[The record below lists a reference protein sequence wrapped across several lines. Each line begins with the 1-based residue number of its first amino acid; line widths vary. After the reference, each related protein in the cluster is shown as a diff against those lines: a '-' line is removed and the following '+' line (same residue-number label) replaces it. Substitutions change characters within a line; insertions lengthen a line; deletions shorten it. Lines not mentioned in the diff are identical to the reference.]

1 VRPLL
6 ALPALLLLGACATG
20 STRPPEIASPPAFE
34 APGAATAP
42 VQLGRWW
49 TLYGDPQLSALV
61 EEALERGFTTRE
73 ALARLDEAR
82 AVRRNALRDFG
93 PRGDLQASASR
104 QQTYNLGDGSGIGI
118 GGGTGGGNGGTDGG
132 TGQPGGGQGGF
143 PGGGFIFPGRID
155 SYSLSLPVQWEL
167 DLFGRRGAARRSADA
182 ELDASRF
189 AYLGARATLAADVA
203 DQLFQARGLAVQVA
217 DSRETLR
224 IRQETR
230 RVVRIR
236 AERGLAPAADVNRV
250 ETDLA
255 TAQAQLQL
263 QEAQLFAARRS
274 LLALLGRAGDRL
286 DTVPVEARLTA
297 PPPIPAGLPADLLVR
312 RPDVLE
318 ARARLESALGRL
330 RTAELAQFPTL
341 TLTPSAGLNA
351 QRGIFEATTGF
362 WSLGANLLLP
372 LLDRARL
379 RQEVRVQDARTE
391 QTVLAFE
398 RSVQTA
404 FAEADQSI
412 AALEADR
419 RRAAV
424 LASGEARAR
433 ASYDAT
439 LIQYR
444 RGLTDLQGLL
454 DAEAVWRGARSQTT
468 AARLDALSRSV
479 QLFKALGGGWSAD
492 APIPSRTPNQGTNR

>member
-1 VRPLL
+1 VKSRF

-20 STRPPEIASPPAFE
+20 SPRAPQVATPPSFE
-34 APGAATAP
+34 AQGAAVAP
-42 VQLGRWW
+42 VQLDRWW

-82 AVRRNALRDFG
+82 AVRRNALRAFD
-93 PRGDLQASASR
+93 PRGDLQASATR
-104 QQTYNLGDGSGIGI
+104 QQTYNLGDGAGVAPAPG
-118 GGGTGGGNGGTDGG
+118 GGGTGQPGTD
-132 TGQPGGGQGGF
+132 QPGGGQGGF
-143 PGGGFIFPGRID
+143 PGGGFVFPGRLD
-155 SYSLSLPVQWEL
+155 SYVLSLPVQWEL

-230 RVVRIR
+230 RVVGIR
-236 AERGLAPAADVNRV
+236 AQRGLAPNADVNRV

-274 LLALLGRAGDRL
+274 LLVLLGRAGDRL
-286 DTVPVEARLTA
+286 ESVPVEARLAA
-297 PPPIPAGLPADLLVR
+297 PPAIPAGLPADLLVR

-318 ARARLESALGRL
+318 ARARLEGALGRL

-341 TLTPSAGLNA
+341 TLTPSAGVNA
-351 QRGIFEATTGF
+351 IRGVFEATTAF
-362 WSLGANLLLP
+362 WSLGASLLVP
-372 LLDRARL
+372 VLDRARL
-379 RQEVRVQDARTE
+379 RQEVRIEDARTE
-391 QTVLAFE
+391 QAVLAFE

-404 FAEADQSI
+404 FAEADRSI

-424 LASGEARAR
+424 LEGGEARAR

-454 DAEAVWRGARSQTT
+454 DAEAVWRTARSQTT

-492 APIPSRTPNQGTNR
+492 APIPSRTPNQGMNR

>member
-1 VRPLL
+1 MRSASL
-6 ALPALLLLGACATG
+6 LPAALLLGACATG
-20 STRPPEIASPPAFE
+20 SPRPPEVAAPPAFE
-34 APGAATAP
+34 AQSVSAAAVP
-42 VQLGRWW
+42 LDRWW
-49 TLYGDPQLSALV
+49 TLYGDPQLAALV
-61 EEALERGFTTRE
+61 DEALERGFTTRE

-82 AVRRNALRDFG
+82 AVRRNALRDFD
-93 PRGDLQASASR
+93 PRGDIQASASR
-104 QQTYNLGDGSGIGI
+104 QQTYNLGDGAGIGF
-118 GGGTGGGNGGTDGG
+118 GGGTGGG

-143 PGGGFIFPGRID
+143 PGGGFVFPGRID
-155 SYSLSLPVQWEL
+155 SYSFSLPVQWEV
-167 DLFGRRGAARRSADA
+167 DLFGRRDAARRAAGA

-224 IRQETR
+224 IRQELR
-230 RVVRIR
+230 RVVGIR
-236 AERGLAPAADVNRV
+236 AQRGLAPAADVNRV

-255 TAQAQLQL
+255 TAQAQLQQ

-274 LLALLGRAGDRL
+274 LLALLGRAGDWL
-286 DTVPVEARLTA
+286 ESVPVEARLAT
-297 PPPIPAGLPADLLVR
+297 PPAIPAGLPADLLVR

-351 QRGIFEATTGF
+351 QRGVFEATTGF

-379 RQEVRVQDARTE
+379 RQDVRIQDARTE
-391 QTVLAFE
+391 QAVLAFE

-424 LASGEARAR
+424 LAGGEVRAR

-439 LIQYR
+439 LTQYR

-492 APIPSRTPNQGTNR
+492 APIPSRSTNQGTNR

>member
-1 VRPLL
+1 MRS
-6 ALPALLLLGACATG
+6 ALTFPALLLLAACATG
-20 STRPPEIASPPAFE
+20 SPRAPQVATPPAFE
-34 APGAATAP
+34 AQGAVATP
-42 VQLGRWW
+42 VQLDRWW
-49 TLYGDPQLSALV
+49 TLYGDPQLTALID
-61 EEALERGFTTRE
+61 EALDRGFTTRE

-82 AVRRNALRDFG
+82 AVRRNALRDFD
-93 PRGDLQASASR
+93 PRGNLQASATR
-104 QQTYNLGDGSGIGI
+104 QQTYNLGSGSGIAP
-118 GGGTGGGNGGTDGG
+118 GGGAGGG
-132 TGQPGGGQGGF
+132 TGQPGTGQPGTGQGGF
-143 PGGGFIFPGRID
+143 PAGGFIFPGQLD
-155 SYSLSLPVQWEL
+155 TYALSLPVQWEL
-167 DLFGRRGAARRSADA
+167 DLFGRRGAARRTADA

-189 AYLGARATLAADVA
+189 AYLGARSTLAADVA

-224 IRQETR
+224 IRQELR
-230 RVVRIR
+230 RVVGIR
-236 AERGLAPAADVNRV
+236 AQRGLAPNADVNRV

-286 DTVPVEARLTA
+286 DSVPVEARLAA
-297 PPPIPAGLPADLLVR
+297 PPLIPAGLPADLLVR

-318 ARARLESALGRL
+318 ARARLEGALGRL

-341 TLTPSAGLNA
+341 TLTPSAGLNIV
-351 QRGIFEATTGF
+351 RGVFEATTSF
-362 WSLGANLLLP
+362 WSLGANLALP

-379 RQEVRVQDARTE
+379 RQDVKMQDARTE
-391 QTVLAFE
+391 QAVLAFE

-404 FAEADQSI
+404 FSEADQSI

-419 RRAAV
+419 RRAGV
-424 LASGEARAR
+424 LEGGEARAR

-439 LIQYR
+439 LTQYR

-454 DAEAVWRGARSQTT
+454 DAEAMWRAARSQTT
-468 AARLDALSRSV
+468 AARIDALSRSV

-492 APIPSRTPNQGTNR
+492 AAIPSRISNRGTNR